1 MAIFK
6 SRAAKNLGQILII
19 EDNIFMAELL
29 AEKISNVGY
38 EPVTLYDGR
47 EVMDKIAKDKPV
59 LILLDLPLAGEVN
72 GFDLLGDIRK
82 SSTKAVLPVVVLFNL
97 NQPEAISKSL
107 KLGANY
113 YLIKALTN
121 TDEIV
126 DKITAILESKTRE
139 IPIEKI
145 PTVQK
150 EVTPVDITARQKSIP
165 QAKPEMSI
173 EAPKNLKIK
182 IDKILTA
189 PENEI
194 SIISLVDSLMEYS
207 FLARASDIHLEP
219 FEDSLLARLRIDG
232 ILHDVFKFPKGVH
245 SGVITRV
252 KVLGG
257 MRTDEH
263 QAAQDGR
270 FRIAIANPPRQFDV
284 RVSIIPTY
292 YGENAVLRLLAEQT
306 QISKL
311 DDLALTEID
320 KTKIRKATQ
329 RPHGMILATGPTG
342 SGKTTTLYT
351 ILKEV
356 NTREVSV
363 ITIEDPIEYSL
374 EGIDQI
380 QVNTRT
386 GLTFAAGLRSI
397 LRQDPN
403 VIMVGEIRDQETAS
417 IAVNAAL
424 TGHKLLSTLHTNDSA
439 TTLPRLLDMGV
450 EPFLVAS
457 TVNIALG
464 QRLVRMICP
473 HCKVEKKLTD
483 SEFENLR
490 KILPVEIVDDHR
502 DFYYGKGCA
511 ECGDSG
517 YFSRMG
523 LYEVLE
529 VNDFIREAIMR
540 RADAGEVKKI
550 AIKNGMV
557 PLLEDGFKKALAGY
571 TTLEEIIRVVNE

>member
-1 MAIFK
+1 
-6 SRAAKNLGQILII
+6 
-19 EDNIFMAELL
+19 MAELL
-29 AEKISNVGY
+29 AEKIFNAGY
-38 EPVTLYDGR
+38 GPITVYDGR
-47 EVMDKIAKDKPV
+47 EVMDRITKEKPILV
-59 LILLDLPLAGEVN
+59 LLDLPLAGEVD
-72 GFDLLGDIRK
+72 GFELLGNIRK
-82 SSTKAVLPVVVLFNL
+82 SYDKVVLPVVVLFNL
-97 NQPEAISKSL
+97 NQPESIEKSL

-121 TDEIV
+121 TEEIV
-126 DKITAILESKTRE
+126 LKIGEILKSKTRE
-139 IPIEKI
+139 IAIEKI
-145 PTVQK
+145 PVSKK
-150 EVTPVDITARQKSIP
+150 EVVPTDITAR
-165 QAKPEMSI
+165 AKPTLKPKI
-173 EAPKNLKIK
+173 EEISLEVPKRIK
-182 IDKILTA
+182 AAIDKMLTA

-194 SIISLVDSLMEYS
+194 SIIGLVDSMMEYS

-219 FEDSLLARLRIDG
+219 YEDSLLARLRIDG

-245 SGVITRV
+245 SGVVTRI

-263 QAAQDGR
+263 QTAQDGR
-270 FRIAIANPPRQFDV
+270 FRIAIADPPRQFDV

-311 DDLALTEID
+311 DDLALTDSD
-320 KTKIRKATQ
+320 KNKIRKATQ

-380 QVNTRT
+380 QVNSRT

-424 TGHKLLSTLHTNDSA
+424 TGHKLLSTLHTTDSA

-473 HCKVEKKLTD
+473 HCKLKKRITD
-483 SEFENLR
+483 AEFDHLKE
-490 KILPVEIVDDHR
+490 ILPVEVIANHR
-502 DFYYGKGCA
+502 DFYYGKGCV
-511 ECGDSG
+511 ECNDSG

-540 RADAGEVKKI
+540 RADAGEIKKI
-550 AIKNGMV
+550 AVKNGMI
-557 PLLEDGFKKALAGY
+557 PLLEDGFNKALAGH
-571 TTLEEIIRVVNE
+571 TTIEEILRVVNE